1 MNETTFQGR
10 LILHGSLIP
19 SEKIDDFVILRAVK
33 FTSKIR
39 RAVVRDVLKNE
50 ELQVLEWQL
59 LFSVARFGSCQLA
72 DITRQ
77 TSIDPAHGSR
87 AVSSLEAK
95 GLISRCENPDDKRS
109 KLISLT
115 DDGVAVFER
124 IWPRAQRVS
133 RTVTDQLSA
142 DDFKEL
148 KRLLDLLNLAVE
160 RLGRDESGVKR
171 DDYTRESDITA
182 LAS

>member
-1 MNETTFQGR
+1 M
-10 LILHGSLIP
+10 HGSLIS
-19 SEKIDDFVILRAVK
+19 SEKIDDFIILRAVK
-33 FTSKIR
+33 FTSKMR
-39 RAVVRDVLKNE
+39 RAVVRDVLKDE
-50 ELQVLEWQL
+50 DLQVLEWQL

-95 GLISRCENPDDKRS
+95 GLISRCENPDDRRS

-124 IWPRAQRVS
+124 IWPRAQQIS
-133 RTVTDQLSA
+133 QIVTDQLSA
-142 DDFKEL
+142 EDFNEL
-148 KRLLDLLNLAVE
+148 KRLLDLINLAVE
-160 RLGRDESGVKR
+160 PLGRDENR
-171 DDYTRESDITA
+171 MTRQVNTTDPNVTA